1 MPDSVYRMDAPS
13 SARQAAFRLA
23 WTCLALL
30 VAFVACHF
38 CLRWLMLHTGLVL
51 GAVRPGVK
59 VYRIV
64 PLYVYWH
71 PHYKTGLLIALAV
84 FAGFFWWTWRFC
96 LRPTPARDV
105 VPSLMIWHLAIAVAV
120 ALIDGGPKK
129 LWEPYHIH
137 HRSDYIGAVERM
149 DSPRQFLHDYA
160 RLMPELP
167 LHCRHHPPGGPL
179 FLWWIAHVF
188 VAGPIA
194 ASLATL
200 LASNLTVPAVYLLA
214 RDVLDEAP
222 ARFAVCLFVLAP
234 NVVCYTATCMDAVF
248 MTPLV
253 WSFYLL
259 WKARGRHPLPFGL
272 AAGLAAALAALMTF
286 SVSFVALWAVVL
298 LAITALAD
306 RPRLANTLLGYSMA
320 VLTAAILYL
329 VLYAWSGYNL
339 FEVLDAAFHGQAGVM
354 KGRGHSSLRQSFFF
368 ALTNLAAFFFC
379 AGLPLTAIW
388 FQQLAREL
396 RGVTASR
403 GRWLMLSFGVTLLLV
418 DLAPLYTLETERIW
432 IFMVPFLTIGAA
444 TRLASNLHPATP
456 SPLVQTTMLLL
467 AGQTVL
473 METLLDMV
481 W

>member
-1 MPDSVYRMDAPS
+1 MDAPS
-13 SARQAAFRLA
+13 SARQAVFRLA

-30 VAFVACHF
+30 VAFVAGHF

-84 FAGFFWWTWRFC
+84 VAGFVWWAWRFC

-105 VPSLMIWHLAIAVAV
+105 VPSLMIWHLAIAVPV

-137 HRSDYIGAVERM
+137 HRSDYIGAVERI
-149 DSPRQFLHDYA
+149 DSPRQFLHGYA

-179 FLWWIAHVF
+179 FLWWIARLF
-188 VAGPIA
+188 AAGPVA
-194 ASLATL
+194 ASVATL
-200 LASNLTVPAVYLLA
+200 LVASLTVPAVYLLA
-214 RDVLDEAP
+214 REVLDEAP
-222 ARFAVCLFVLAP
+222 ARLAACLFLLAP

-259 WKARGRHPLPFGL
+259 WKARGRHPLILGL
-272 AAGLAAALAALMTF
+272 AAGLAVSLAALMTF
-286 SVSFVALWAVVL
+286 SASFVALWAVVL
-298 LAITALAD
+298 LAITVLAD
-306 RPRLANTLLGYSMA
+306 RPRLANALIGFSMA
-320 VLTAAILYL
+320 VLTAAIFYF

-339 FEVLDAAFHGQAGVM
+339 FEVLDAAFQGQAGVM
-354 KGRGHSSLRQSFFF
+354 KGRGHSSLRQSAFF
-368 ALTNLAAFFFC
+368 AITNLVAFFFC
-379 AGLPLTAIW
+379 AGLPLMVLW

-396 RGVTASR
+396 RSATASR
-403 GRWLMLSFGVTLLLV
+403 GRWLTLSFALTLLLV

-432 IFMVPFLTIGAA
+432 IFMVPMLATGAA
-444 TRLASNLHPATP
+444 MRLSADVQGTRL
-456 SPLVQTTMLLL
+456 SPLVLATLLLL
-467 AGQTVL
+467 AVQTVV
-473 METLLDMV
+473 MEMLLEMV